1 MDKELLAMLPT
12 RNSQI
17 IVPHH
22 NTLLSGLRKN
32 RKLVMDY
39 VRDTQLPT
47 TNTHPLL
54 KFINAFPTGP
64 AEPMDIWFRCRELG
78 TRIARGMG
86 INTAFNKGGY
96 VDTVLFHN
104 GLELVTLTNGEYP
117 EDLEW
122 WNWEPI
128 KLVSHSYDNLTGD
141 YLINNPSEVEEA
153 TISVDVGLLGLQ
165 YWYFQKGNLLAETPL
180 RNDQYLRMYPL
191 NNSLPSYLEIAV
203 ANYLLRSFAD
213 VPTTA
218 FNPNLGPITL
228 IDLRSRLQRFTPT
241 FIQRMTRTQSTMK
254 DFMLNFQCVDYTLWD
269 LFYKGADELLT
280 RHNSWVY
287 LKNSTKYLVSLHGTF
302 GLGQF
307 DDNRRFISRLKV
319 FLNRQRQAG
328 RFKGFDDYVENRL
341 IINHEKLLEK

>member
-1 MDKELLAMLPT
+1 MDKELLAMLPA
-12 RNSQI
+12 RNSQV

-32 RKLVMDY
+32 RKRIMDY

-64 AEPMDIWFRCRELG
+64 AEPMDVWFRCRELG

-96 VDTVLFHN
+96 VNTVLFHN
-104 GLELVTLTNGEYP
+104 GIEFLTLINGGYP

-122 WNWEPI
+122 WNWEPV
-128 KLVSHSYDNLTGD
+128 KLISHSYANLEGD
-141 YLINNPSEVEEA
+141 YLINNPDVVEEA
-153 TISVDVGLLGLQ
+153 VIGVDVGLLGLQ
-165 YWYFQKGNLLAETPL
+165 YWYFQKNNLLQEIPL
-180 RNDQYLRMYPL
+180 RPDQYLRMYPL

-203 ANYLLRSFAD
+203 ANHFLRALGES
-213 VPTTA
+213 PTET
-218 FNPNLGPITL
+218 FNPNIGPITL

-254 DFMLNFQCVDYTLWD
+254 DFMLNFKCVDYTLWD
-269 LFYKGADELLT
+269 LFYKGTDEMLT
-280 RHNSWVY
+280 RHNSWAY
-287 LKNSTKYLVSLHGTF
+287 LKNSTKYLVSLHDTF
-302 GLGQF
+302 GLEQF
-307 DDNRRFISRLKV
+307 NDSRRFVSRLKV

-328 RFKGFDDYVENRL
+328 RFKGFDTYVETGL
-341 IINHEKLLEK
+341 IINQEKLLEK